1 MNLSMIDMFPQ
12 PEKWDLLNNHLKQ
25 QLKSEY
31 SFRAFMNPYLACYD
45 VIMGLAQLYAHK
57 RSLVWI
63 KGQSPIFDSVY
74 PHFVREG
81 YNIQTFSYQEFKDQ
95 SANMIEFVE
104 KLKKDTL
111 FFFFSEDHPLSGETF
126 DYGELENVLSHKK
139 IFTVSMSHQSHKF
152 RKKSLYP
159 LAARICWYDSEF
171 TGVHFGEKFKVN
183 SLLGSYQNLSYSQQD
198 SLTTWQ
204 TKIDHV
210 QNVKEF
216 ESEIKKFEASFT
228 AEENYISSV
237 QRIWDRSLLLLKSIH
252 TDELAA
258 RLYEKGFTKVY
269 SLSPCHSASVKMFQ
283 KWTQGSLSV
292 ELLPHLLFLK
302 FDNAKDFPEPSLI
315 KSLIKE
321 IEKDSSWE
329 F

>member
-1 MNLSMIDMFPQ
+1 MIDMFPQ

-25 QLKSEY
+25 QLKSEF
-31 SFRAFMNPYLACYD
+31 SFRTFINPNLACYD

-57 RSLVWI
+57 RSIVWI

-81 YNIQTFSYQEFKDQ
+81 YNIQTFSYQEFKEQ

-111 FFFFSEDHPLSGETF
+111 FFFFSEDHPLTGELF

-139 IFTVSMSHQSHKF
+139 IFTISLSHQSHKF

-159 LAARICWYDSEF
+159 LAARICWYDSAF

-183 SLLGSYQNLSYSQQD
+183 SLLGSYQNLSNVNQD
-198 SLTTWQ
+198 VFQ
-204 TKIDHV
+204 VV
-210 QNVKEF
+210 QAPELEAEV
-216 ESEIKKFEASFT
+216 KKFEAAFT
-228 AEENYISSV
+228 MEENYISV
-237 QRIWDRSLLLLKSIH
+237 AHRLWDRSILQFKSIH
-252 TDELAA
+252 TDALAA
-258 RLYEKGFTKVY
+258 RLFEKGFTKVF

-302 FDNAKDFPEPSLI
+302 FDSVKDFPEPGLI

>member
-1 MNLSMIDMFPQ
+1 MNLSMIDIFPQ
-12 PEKWDLLNNHLKQ
+12 PEKWDLLNNQLKQ
-25 QLKSEY
+25 QLKSEF
-31 SFRAFMNPYLACYD
+31 SFRAYINPNLACYD
-45 VIMGLAQLYAHK
+45 IIIGLAQLYAHK

-74 PHFVREG
+74 AHFVREG

-95 SANMIEFVE
+95 SANMVEFVE

-111 FFFFSEDHPLSGETF
+111 FFFYSEDHPLTGELF

-139 IFTVSMSHQSHKF
+139 IFTISMSHQNHLFKT
-152 RKKSLYP
+152 KSLYP
-159 LAARICWYDSEF
+159 LSARICWYNKDF
-171 TGVHFGEKFKVN
+171 TGIHFGEKFKVN
-183 SLLGSYQNLSYSQQD
+183 SLLGSFQNLTQIQPSTISQD
-198 SLTTWQ
+198 
-204 TKIDHV
+204 
-210 QNVKEF
+210 KEF
-216 ESEIKKFEASFT
+216 ESEVKKFESAFS
-228 AEENYISSV
+228 AEEKYFSSV
-237 QRIWDRSLLLLKSIH
+237 NRLWDRSLLQFKSVH

-258 RLYEKGFTKVY
+258 RLCEKGFTKVF

-302 FDNAKDFPEPSLI
+302 FDDVKDFPEPGLI